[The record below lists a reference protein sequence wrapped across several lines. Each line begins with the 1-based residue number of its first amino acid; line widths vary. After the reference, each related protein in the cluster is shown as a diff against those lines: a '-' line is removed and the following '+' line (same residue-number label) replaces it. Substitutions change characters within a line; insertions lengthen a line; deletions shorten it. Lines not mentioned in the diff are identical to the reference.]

1 MKARL
6 AVGLTALLAVVGCG
20 GGGSH
25 ESAAEKVELE
35 RCWQAKWQ
43 HTRHPA
49 QVKIGDLL
57 DECREELGR

>member
-1 MKARL
+1 MKARTML
-6 AVGLTALLAVVGCG
+6 LVALVVVAGCG
-20 GGGSH
+20 SSGAH
-25 ESAAEKVELE
+25 ESQAQKLELE

-43 HTRHPA
+43 RTRHPA